1 MTLDN
6 SLHHDQYKL
15 NRLIVIYLE
24 HIKCTFI
31 TFYGLDYISTF
42 GLAYAWL
49 CWPHSMSQKHCFCQ
63 HVSCS
68 NIFRAYVIISIS
80 NIHKWSI
87 WFSCFRHVVIK
98 PFHGMLYPANL
109 ACPRFSVTRS
119 QWRTEVCYFII

>member
-42 GLAYAWL
+42 GLAYA
-49 CWPHSMSQKHCFCQ
+49 
-63 HVSCS
+63 
-68 NIFRAYVIISIS
+68 
-80 NIHKWSI
+80 
-87 WFSCFRHVVIK
+87 
-98 PFHGMLYPANL
+98 
-109 ACPRFSVTRS
+109 
-119 QWRTEVCYFII
+119 